1 MQSKL
6 SSFPLGA
13 AAHARVLLLWAPLH
27 SPKGQK
33 TYNVPSSTQ
42 GGMAPALPQEH
53 PSQPIKSFMPTVL
66 KSRLL
71 RAPTARQALGAHTFV
86 GPLGGTLLP
95 RQWGQGRFEEWGE
108 PVLRR
113 GRRDQGQLARERLGE
128 LFQAPPSCVGWAGMD
143 GQAGGGLSSGHQ
155 VRGKPSPRAQMLPFQ
170 RGVVLS
176 VARSVKSHLPP
187 TSSLTISAA
196 PPRGSSSPHPTHQPW
211 SGPSNCPTK

>member
-1 MQSKL
+1 MQNKL

-27 SPKGQK
+27 SPKGPK
-33 TYNVPSSTQ
+33 TYNVPSTTQ

-53 PSQPIKSFMPTVL
+53 PSQPVKSFMPTVL

-113 GRRDQGQLARERLGE
+113 GRDQGQLARERLGE

-143 GQAGGGLSSGHQ
+143 GQAGGGLGSGI
-155 VRGKPSPRAQMLPFQ
+155 
-170 RGVVLS
+170 
-176 VARSVKSHLPP
+176 RSGANPP
-187 TSSLTISAA
+187 PEHRCCRFREA
-196 PPRGSSSPHPTHQPW
+196 W
-211 SGPSNCPTK
+211 SCLWPGQ